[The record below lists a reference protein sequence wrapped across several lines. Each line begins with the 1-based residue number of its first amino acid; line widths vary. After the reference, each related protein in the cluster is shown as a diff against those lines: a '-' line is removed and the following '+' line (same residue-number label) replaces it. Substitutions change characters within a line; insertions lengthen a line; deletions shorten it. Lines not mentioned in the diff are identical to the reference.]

1 MTDRTSKFREKAKSL
16 NEQFSKWVGEQLKNN
31 PEKLLSA
38 GAADYLRHCAK
49 LRLQYADIVLPE
61 QDPEEELHGNMEKK
75 RGVSLLSLAPLTQ
88 TKTIH
93 FIRHGEGFHN
103 IGIGNMDARLTRKG
117 WTQAHSLHT
126 HAERHAA
133 IAGIQ
138 LVVTSPLTRAL
149 ETAAG
154 AFGSPKGTKIL
165 MASQTSVPNLQEAHE
180 PIYVQEGKTYIA
192 HETCRERLGPSSC
205 DARRSRDIL
214 EESFP
219 GVDFSLLTNGPD
231 PYWKENSTEKE
242 SAVVARGQM
251 FLDFIMRRPEI
262 NIAVVTHSAFLWFTL
277 ANFGNEMSKS
287 VREKIQRWYENGE
300 MRSLCLTDGGT
311 LNIVDTLH
319 FVGGEAPTEPQQELI
334 SKD

>member
-1 MTDRTSKFREKAKSL
+1 MADRALKFRDNAKSL

-61 QDPEEELHGNMEKK
+61 QEEEQNEKMEKK

-103 IGIGNMDARLTRKG
+103 IGIANMDARLTRKG
-117 WTQAHSLHT
+117 WTQANSLGI
-126 HAERHAA
+126 HAEQHDATA
-133 IAGIQ
+133 EIQ

-154 AFGSPKGTKIL
+154 AFGSSKGTKIL
-165 MASQTSVPNLQEAHE
+165 MNSQECVPNSQEAQG
-180 PIYVQEGKTYIA
+180 PIFIQEGKTYIV
-192 HETCRERLGPSSC
+192 HESCRERLGPSSC
-205 DARRSRDIL
+205 DARRSRDEL
-214 EESFP
+214 EVSFP
-219 GVDFSLLTNGPD
+219 GVDFSLLPSGPD
-231 PYWKENSTEKE
+231 PFWKENSTEKE
-242 SAVVARGQM
+242 SAVVARGQI
-251 FLDFIMRRPEI
+251 FLDFIMRRPET

-311 LNIVDTLH
+311 LNSVDSLH
-319 FVGGEAPTEPQQELI
+319 FVGGEALSEPQQELI